1 VRSWV
6 VYYQNQHLIPEDRI
20 QQLFMDMY
28 KLPIATASIATFNKV
43 AYEQYAIIF
52 IAIKVKIEYIAIND
66 GVHRCMA
73 LSDH

>member
-43 AYEQYAIIF
+43 AYEQLQSF
-52 IAIKVKIEYIAIND
+52 ETKVLAFAKGNYP
-66 GVHRCMA
+66 GT
-73 LSDH
+73 SS